1 VAPKDIV
8 SPSPESGSGIHR
20 RGTLGRARF
29 DLRSRLIPDIHITD
43 DDGENEKIRRTPQ
56 NHLADSSAASTGRDR
71 QREGSPRDVKLSVM
85 QENLARGLQVVSR
98 AVSSRNTLPV
108 LANVLLRTEDAGLKL
123 TATNLEIGITSWVAG
138 KIDGEGSLTVPARLF
153 NDLVAGL
160 PSGERI
166 DLESDGAT
174 TLRIK
179 AGRYQTQL
187 RGIEADEFPVIPS
200 PGDRPT
206 TRVSQKELKR
216 ALSQVVFAA
225 ATDEA
230 RPILTGVLTRL
241 SGDRLTLAAA
251 DNYRIAVRT
260 VPIIDAV
267 EDTSLVVPAR
277 SYAELMRVLT
287 DTDDPVDI
295 MLASSKSQV
304 LFHANDVD
312 IVSRLI
318 DGQFPNYQQ
327 VLPTSHSTRAVIERD
342 ELLKAV
348 RLSALIASSAANVVR
363 LRVGEE
369 GSAAIN
375 VAAAADVGEAQGDVE
390 AELDGEPVQIAF
402 NARYLQEALANLD
415 HDQLSLEFSGPLS
428 PGVLKPTTDEDYVH
442 VIMPVRT
449 PS

>member
-1 VAPKDIV
+1 
-8 SPSPESGSGIHR
+8 
-20 RGTLGRARF
+20 
-29 DLRSRLIPDIHITD
+29 
-43 DDGENEKIRRTPQ
+43 
-56 NHLADSSAASTGRDR
+56 
-71 QREGSPRDVKLSVM
+71 VKLSLM
-85 QENLARGLQVVSR
+85 QDNLARGLQIVSR
-98 AVSSRNTLPV
+98 AVSSRSTLPV

-123 TATNLEIGITSWVAG
+123 TATNLEIGITAWVPG
-138 KIDGEGSLTVPARLF
+138 KIDAEGTLTVPARLF
-153 NDLVAGL
+153 SDLVAGL
-160 PSGERI
+160 PPGERI
-166 DLESDGAT
+166 DLEADAN
-174 TLRIK
+174 TLRIR

-187 RGIEADEFPVIPS
+187 RGIDAEEFPVIPS

-216 ALSQVVFAA
+216 ALSEVVFAA

-251 DNYRIAVRT
+251 DNYRIAVRGL
-260 VPIIDAV
+260 PILDAV
-267 EDTSLVVPAR
+267 DDTSLVVPAR

-287 DTDDPVDI
+287 DSDDPVDI

-304 LFHANDVD
+304 LFHVEGVD

-327 VLPTSHSTRAVIERD
+327 VLPTSHSTRAVVERD

-348 RLSALIASSAANVVR
+348 RISALIASAAANVVR
-363 LRVGEE
+363 LRLGED
-369 GSAAIN
+369 GTGMITI
-375 VAAAADVGEAQGDVE
+375 AAAADVGETQSEVE
-390 AELDGEPVQIAF
+390 AAIEGDTVQISF
-402 NARYLQEALANLD
+402 NARYLQEALQSLD
-415 HDQLSLEFSGPLS
+415 QEQLALEFSGPLS
-428 PGVLKPTTDEDYVH
+428 PGVLRPTSQDEDYVH

>member
-1 VAPKDIV
+1 
-8 SPSPESGSGIHR
+8 
-20 RGTLGRARF
+20 
-29 DLRSRLIPDIHITD
+29 
-43 DDGENEKIRRTPQ
+43 
-56 NHLADSSAASTGRDR
+56 
-71 QREGSPRDVKLSVM
+71 M

-166 DLESDGAT
+166 DLEADGAT
-174 TLRIK
+174 SLRIK
-179 AGRYQTQL
+179 AGRFQTQL
-187 RGIEADEFPVIPS
+187 RGIEAEEFPVIPS

-216 ALSQVVFAA
+216 ALSQVVFASA
-225 ATDEA
+225 SDEA

-241 SGDRLTLAAA
+241 SGDKLTLAAA
-251 DNYRIAVRT
+251 DNYRIAVRSLAILD
-260 VPIIDAV
+260 PV
-267 EDTSLVVPAR
+267 EDISLVVPGR
-277 SYAELMRVLT
+277 SYAELMRVLN

-327 VLPTSHSTRAVIERD
+327 VLPTSHSTKAVVERD

-348 RLSALIASSAANVVR
+348 RISALIASSAANVVR
-363 LRVGEE
+363 LRVGDE
-369 GSAAIN
+369 GSGTIN

-390 AELDGEPVQIAF
+390 AQVEGEGVQIAF
-402 NARYLQEALANLD
+402 NARYLQEALQSLD
-415 HDQLSLEFSGPLS
+415 QDQLSLEFSGALS
-428 PGVLKPTTDEDYVH
+428 PGVIRPTNDEDYVH